1 MRENVVHAPLR
12 AAWPASE
19 IEHCLA
25 DRRSHPQTSAQL
37 GTLLRELVG
46 ANLDQLPM
54 PGDGETLERWR
65 ALAAVAAYDL
75 SLAKLYE
82 GHTDALTILYD
93 LRGPVPA
100 AHTTWGVWAAEG
112 MGSRVRAVREAE
124 GRVRLSGRKAW
135 CCGATVLSHALV
147 TAWNEADE
155 QCLVAVPLAQG
166 SVQIH
171 AERWQAVGMAST
183 ASFDVEFKG
192 SWGSFIGSPGE
203 YVGRPGFW
211 HGAAGIAACWYGA
224 ATALAESL
232 RECIAEKP
240 EPHAAAHL
248 GAADVALASAAAVLR
263 EAAARIDAAPDS
275 NACAL
280 ALRVRE
286 VVENAAT
293 SVLQHVSRAL
303 GAGPL
308 CRDARVARHMADL
321 PVFLRQSQAERDP
334 VHLGG
339 AVAKLA
345 TGSWAL

>member
-1 MRENVVHAPLR
+1 
-12 AAWPASE
+12 
-19 IEHCLA
+19 
-25 DRRSHPQTSAQL
+25 
-37 GTLLRELVG
+37 
-46 ANLDQLPM
+46 
-54 PGDGETLERWR
+54 
-65 ALAAVAAYDL
+65 
-75 SLAKLYE
+75 
-82 GHTDALTILYD
+82 
-93 LRGPVPA
+93 
-100 AHTTWGVWAAEG
+100 
-112 MGSRVRAVREAE
+112 
-124 GRVRLSGRKAW
+124 
-135 CCGATVLSHALV
+135 LV

-171 AERWQAVGMAST
+171 AERWQAVGMANT

-321 PVFLRQSQAERDP
+321 PVFLRQSQAERDL